1 MKSFLSLVAF
11 AITCAELAYWLGRQ
25 LRQTLDTR
33 NDQPARWWV
42 SVLGVGP
49 VAAPAP
55 MLAPEAPVVAAAA
68 GRTPRVGKAAAAP
81 VAAPAAPGGVETP
94 RAPRPAKR
102 ARKSR
107 AVEVV
112 AA

>member
-1 MKSFLSLVAF
+1 MKSFLSLVAL
-11 AITCAELAYWLGRQ
+11 AITCAELAYWLGGR
-25 LRQTLDTR
+25 LRLTLDAR
-33 NDQPARWWV
+33 NDQLARWWV

-49 VAAPAP
+49 VVP
-55 MLAPEAPVVAAAA
+55 PEAPAVAPVAA
-68 GRTPRVGKAAAAP
+68 RTPRARKAAAAP
-81 VAAPAAPGGVETP
+81 AVAPAAPAG
-94 RAPRPAKR
+94 APRPARR

>member
-1 MKSFLSLVAF
+1 MKSFLSLVAL
-11 AITCAELAYWLGRQ
+11 AITCAELAYWLGGR
-25 LRQTLDTR
+25 LRLTLDAR
-33 NDQPARWWV
+33 NDQLARWWV

-55 MLAPEAPVVAAAA
+55 VVAPEAPMVAPVAV
-68 GRTPRVGKAAAAP
+68 RTPQARKAAAAP
-81 VAAPAAPGGVETP
+81 AVAPTAPVG
-94 RAPRPAKR
+94 APRPARR

>member
-11 AITCAELAYWLGRQ
+11 AITCAELAYWLGCRFR
-25 LRQTLDTR
+25 LTLDTR
-33 NDQPARWWV
+33 NDQLARWWV

-55 MLAPEAPVVAAAA
+55 VVAPEAPVVAPVAA
-68 GRTPRVGKAAAAP
+68 RTPRVRKAAAAP
-81 VAAPAAPGGVETP
+81 GG
-94 RAPRPAKR
+94 APRPARR

>member
-49 VAAPAP
+49 VADP
-55 MLAPEAPVVAAAA
+55 APVVAPETPAVAPVAA
-68 GRTPRVGKAAAAP
+68 RTPRARKAAAAP
-81 VAAPAAPGGVETP
+81 VAAPAAPVVVVP
-94 RAPRPAKR
+94 PPPARR
-102 ARKSR
+102 ARKRR

>member
-11 AITCAELAYWLGRQ
+11 VITCAELAYWLGGR
-25 LRQTLDTR
+25 LRLTLDTR
-33 NDQPARWWV
+33 NDQLARWWV
-42 SVLGVGP
+42 SVLGLGP

-55 MLAPEAPVVAAAA
+55 VVAPEAPVVAPVVA
-68 GRTPRVGKAAAAP
+68 RTPRVRKAAAAAP
-81 VAAPAAPGGVETP
+81 VVAPAAPTG
-94 RAPRPAKR
+94 APRPARR
-102 ARKSR
+102 ARKRR

>member
-49 VAAPAP
+49 VV
-55 MLAPEAPVVAAAA
+55 APEAPVVAPVAARTPRARKAAVAPVVAPAAA
-68 GRTPRVGKAAAAP
+68 GG
-81 VAAPAAPGGVETP
+81 EH
-94 RAPRPAKR
+94 RPARR
-102 ARKSR
+102 ARKRR
-107 AVEVV
+107 AVEV
-112 AA
+112 AAA

>member
-1 MKSFLSLVAF
+1 MKSLLSLVAFVVAF
-11 AITCAELAYWLGRQ
+11 AITCAQLAYWLGRE
-25 LRQTLDTR
+25 LRLTLDTR
-33 NDQPARWWV
+33 NDQLARWWV

-55 MLAPEAPVVAAAA
+55 VVAPEAPVVAPVAA
-68 GRTPRVGKAAAAP
+68 RTPRVRKAAAAP
-81 VAAPAAPGGVETP
+81 VAVHAPM
-94 RAPRPAKR
+94 APRPARR

>member
-1 MKSFLSLVAF
+1 MKSLLSLVAF
-11 AITCAELAYWLGRQ
+11 AITCAELAYWLGCRF
-25 LRQTLDTR
+25 RQTLDTR
-33 NDQPARWWV
+33 NDQLARWWV

-55 MLAPEAPVVAAAA
+55 VVAPEAPVAAPVAA
-68 GRTPRVGKAAAAP
+68 RTPRVRKAAAAP
-81 VAAPAAPGGVETP
+81 VAVPAAPGGVHAP
-94 RAPRPAKR
+94 MAPRPGRR